1 MKIKDKEVKLKITP
15 RAIEKIESM
24 CDIDILKM
32 LREAGEKEPKAS
44 DYYKLI
50 YAGYIGS
57 TGEEITYD
65 EFLKLIEDI
74 DLPEIS
80 QIGVNLLLK
89 RKKLKFQEGFKKAT
103 SKKKDKNKKQYKIP
117 DIHIESLADMYVF
130 YVHMDG
136 IDENTF
142 WNSDIAFL
150 ENVHENIVAY
160 ENYRS
165 NPKEVK

>member
-1 MKIKDKEVKLKITP
+1 MKIQNKEIKLKITP

-50 YAGYIGS
+50 YAGYIGA

-89 RKKLKFQEGFKKAT
+89 RK
-103 SKKKDKNKKQYKIP
+103 N
-117 DIHIESLADMYVF
+117 
-130 YVHMDG
+130 
-136 IDENTF
+136 
-142 WNSDIAFL
+142 
-150 ENVHENIVAY
+150 
-160 ENYRS
+160 
-165 NPKEVK
+165 